1 MAMTDWMATLRE
13 QRVLAEKMS
22 DDIPRML
29 ADPELTFDLAVKL
42 YRALESQAEFMK
54 QLSRKLEQ
62 GGFDFD
68 IVSAAERVEERFADL
83 AADAAEKTRELSG
96 RR

>member
-13 QRVLAEKMS
+13 QRALAEKMS
-22 DDIPRML
+22 TIPRTL

-54 QLSRKLEQ
+54 LLAQKLEQ
-62 GGFDFD
+62 NGFDFD
-68 IVSAAERVEERFADL
+68 IVSAAERLEERFADL
-83 AADAAEKTRELSG
+83 AADAAEKTRDLK
-96 RR
+96 R

>member
-1 MAMTDWMATLRE
+1 MTDWMATLRE

-22 DDIPRML
+22 TDIPRTL

-54 QLSRKLEQ
+54 LLAQKLEQ
-62 GGFDFD
+62 NGFDFD
-68 IVSAAERVEERFADL
+68 IVSLAERLEERFADL
-83 AADAAEKTRELSG
+83 AADAAEKTRDLK
-96 RR
+96 R

>member
-1 MAMTDWMATLRE
+1 MTDWMATLRE
-13 QRVLAEKMS
+13 QRALAEKMS

-29 ADPELTFDLAVKL
+29 ADPELTFDLAMKL
-42 YRALESQAEFMK
+42 YRALENQAEFMK
-54 QLSRKLEQ
+54 LLARKLEQ

-68 IVSAAERVEERFADL
+68 IVSVAERLEERFADL
-83 AADAAEKTRELSG
+83 AVVAAEKTRELSG